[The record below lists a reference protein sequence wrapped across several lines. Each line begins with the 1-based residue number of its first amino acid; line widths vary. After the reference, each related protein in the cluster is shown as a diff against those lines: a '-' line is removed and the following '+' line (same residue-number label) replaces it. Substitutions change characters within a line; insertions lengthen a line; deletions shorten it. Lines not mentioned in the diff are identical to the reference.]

1 MSSHKEI
8 GLDNTIPEHGLLHS
22 VEPTGPPVARRV
34 KAASSE
40 ESNAPDLQG
49 DGVLAMG
56 PPPLLNTSGSSR
68 TSLGGVDTQSGPMP
82 SAVGGGSPRP
92 LMSSVLST
100 VRTSTGARPKSA
112 GRSGQLVRTGSIS
125 TNPGV
130 SGPCSSPTSA
140 RSDVVSVVQHTSP
153 SPRRTMNVRNSGV
166 PGGDRATT
174 PSGPSRGVRRPG
186 GTGRTAVRHGGK
198 AGGNTSAVRRRS
210 SSPSRLAKAAITF
223 VPEARTGGHGSDSPG
238 PRSTATAVQKA
249 PSRGST
255 TPNPHAPGDAYTPQ
269 HPFSG
274 QGSVNISYVP
284 QSTGV
289 ETPPPPHAS
298 SLVDALSRIANV
310 LERGDGAEEE
320 GDSSVMVGLANAL
333 KSLASTTPTVTP
345 DVSLGSIPGDGTQ
358 RQRGQGT
365 SSVWLPPVLS
375 DLEARIAD
383 LEGDKGTPCDRSE
396 LTSLRQ
402 RTERLEYE
410 LAELRA
416 QTARRLDAA
425 AREVAVGRREAEE
438 ARSET
443 VVLRAKVADLTS
455 LLAQSPAAV
464 TPTPNGQHI

>member
-1 MSSHKEI
+1 M
-8 GLDNTIPEHGLLHS
+8 
-22 VEPTGPPVARRV
+22 
-34 KAASSE
+34 
-40 ESNAPDLQG
+40 
-49 DGVLAMG
+49 
-56 PPPLLNTSGSSR
+56 
-68 TSLGGVDTQSGPMP
+68 
-82 SAVGGGSPRP
+82 
-92 LMSSVLST
+92 
-100 VRTSTGARPKSA
+100 
-112 GRSGQLVRTGSIS
+112 
-125 TNPGV
+125 
-130 SGPCSSPTSA
+130 
-140 RSDVVSVVQHTSP
+140 
-153 SPRRTMNVRNSGV
+153 
-166 PGGDRATT
+166 
-174 PSGPSRGVRRPG
+174 
-186 GTGRTAVRHGGK
+186 
-198 AGGNTSAVRRRS
+198 RRRS